1 MIANEQQDGPLAV
14 SISEA
19 ARLLGLSERKVW
31 ELKATGELPCR
42 RVGRRVLVPVEA
54 LRAFLSGGKDSA
66 TG

>member
-1 MIANEQQDGPLAV
+1 MIMNEQQDGRLAV

-42 RVGRRVLVPVEA
+42 RVGRRVLVPVDG
-54 LRAFLSGGKDSA
+54 LRAFLSGEKGSA
-66 TG
+66 AG